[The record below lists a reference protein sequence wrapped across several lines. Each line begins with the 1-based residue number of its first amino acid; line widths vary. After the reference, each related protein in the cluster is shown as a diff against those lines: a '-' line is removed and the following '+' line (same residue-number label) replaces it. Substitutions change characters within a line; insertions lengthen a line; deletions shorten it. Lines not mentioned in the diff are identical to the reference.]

1 MEIGVQPASSP
12 AVLALGFRPFF
23 LLAGGFAVLFLPLW
37 LAVLSGDWTLHGDL
51 KGPAW
56 HAHEMLFGFAGAV
69 IAGFLLT
76 AVRNWTGKPTTS
88 GWPLAA
94 LGGLWLLARL
104 LNLWGGALPLTL
116 VVLVDAAFL
125 PAIGVVI
132 ALPILRTANWRNIA
146 FPPMLMLLGA
156 VNIMSHLEYSLGASA
171 AQIALDVV
179 VVIVILITGRIV
191 PNFTASA
198 LGIEVTRRPTV
209 DKAIF
214 ACMAGVLIFDRVPKA
229 ESGRALLSLIAGVLL
244 GVRMIGWGTRQTL
257 RTPLLWVL
265 HLGHAWLALGLVLR
279 GVSILAPDLVP
290 GATATHALTVGCI
303 ATLILGMMSRVG
315 LGHTGRTLAVGAP
328 IITAFLLLAAAA
340 LVRVLVPMA
349 SPALLLGGWVAAGAL
364 WTAAFGLFMVVY
376 APILWAPRPDGR
388 AG

>member
-125 PAIGVVI
+125 PADVGG
-132 ALPILRTANWRNIA
+132 P
-146 FPPMLMLLGA
+146 
-156 VNIMSHLEYSLGASA
+156 ASA
-171 AQIALDVV
+171 C
-179 VVIVILITGRIV
+179 
-191 PNFTASA
+191 
-198 LGIEVTRRPTV
+198 E
-209 DKAIF
+209 F
-214 ACMAGVLIFDRVPKA
+214 A
-229 ESGRALLSLIAGVLL
+229 
-244 GVRMIGWGTRQTL
+244 
-257 RTPLLWVL
+257 
-265 HLGHAWLALGLVLR
+265 
-279 GVSILAPDLVP
+279 
-290 GATATHALTVGCI
+290 
-303 ATLILGMMSRVG
+303 
-315 LGHTGRTLAVGAP
+315 
-328 IITAFLLLAAAA
+328 
-340 LVRVLVPMA
+340 
-349 SPALLLGGWVAAGAL
+349 
-364 WTAAFGLFMVVY
+364 
-376 APILWAPRPDGR
+376 
-388 AG
+388 